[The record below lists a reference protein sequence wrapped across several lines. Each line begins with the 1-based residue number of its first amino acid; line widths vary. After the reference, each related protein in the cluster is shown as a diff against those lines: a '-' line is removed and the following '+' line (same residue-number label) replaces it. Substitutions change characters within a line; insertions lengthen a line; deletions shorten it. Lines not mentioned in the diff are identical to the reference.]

1 MAISGADIATY
12 AQKFLGLRYVW
23 GGTSLTSGADCSGF
37 VQQIMAHFGIS
48 IPRVTYDQIGV
59 GQAVDQQNLQAGDLI
74 FFNFNPGGG
83 GRQGPDHVGMYIGNG
98 KFIEEP
104 RPGEGAR
111 ISDLNTGYYQRAFVG
126 GRRMGGI
133 QGGGQLDASGSPIGQ
148 SSAPKLSP
156 EDLASEY
163 GWASGFLNSIPELKN
178 LFSQAV
184 SGTWTSDKFQ
194 AELRNTNWWKDNSQ
208 SMRDAAALKA
218 TDPATW
224 NANLQAMTVK
234 IQQEAAA
241 MGAAIPPSKLSKLAA
256 TAVSTNMDD
265 AQMKDVLGGYVNFT
279 NGTLTGAAGM
289 YSNNIKQ
296 YASQMGVSLS
306 DQTIKNQAALIA
318 RGLGTEE
325 DFRAQIAQQA
335 SSMYPAYSDAISGG
349 ATMQDIAN
357 PYIQMMSQ
365 SLGLNPA
372 TITLQDPT
380 IKAALNG
387 AGQDGKPTGMSL
399 TDFQSSIRSDPRWGQ
414 TQQAQ
419 DSTMQTGV
427 SVLRSMGLIS

>member
-1 MAISGADIATY
+1 MAISGADIATF
-12 AQKFLGLRYVW
+12 AQKYLGLPYVW
-23 GGTSLTSGADCSGF
+23 GGTSLSSGADCSGF
-37 VQQIMAHFGIS
+37 VQQVMAHFGIN

-59 GQAVDQQNLQAGDLI
+59 GQAVDQRDLQAGDLI

-83 GRQGPDHVGMYIGNG
+83 GRSGPDHVGMYIGNG

-111 ISDLNTGYYQRAFVG
+111 ISDLNTGYYQKAFVG
-126 GRRMGGI
+126 GRRMSGI
-133 QGGGQLDASGSPIGQ
+133 QGGGQLNADGTQPAT
-148 SSAPKLSP
+148 APKLSP

-163 GWASGFLNSIPELKN
+163 GWASGFLNSVPELKS

-194 AELRNTNWWKDNSQ
+194 AELRNTNWWKENSQ

-224 NANLQAMTVK
+224 NANLNAATVK
-234 IQQEAAA
+234 LQQEAAA
-241 MGAAIPPSKLSKLAA
+241 MGAAIPPSKLSKLAS
-256 TAVSTNMDD
+256 TVVSTNMDD
-265 AQMKDVLGGYVNFT
+265 AQIKDVLGGYVDFT
-279 NGTLTGAAGM
+279 SNHTLTGAAGM

-357 PYIQMMSQ
+357 PYIQTMSQ
-365 SLGLNPA
+365 SLGIPQGA
-372 TITLQDPT
+372 ITLSDPT
-380 IKAALNG
+380 IKAALNS
-387 AGQDGKPTGMSL
+387 AGPDGKPTGMSL
-399 TDFQSSIRSDPRWGQ
+399 TDFQTSIRSDPRWGG

-419 DSTMQTGV
+419 DSVMQTGA

>member
-1 MAISGADIATY
+1 MAISGADIASY
-12 AQKFLGLRYVW
+12 AQKFLGLPYVW
-23 GGTSLTSGADCSGF
+23 GGTSLSSGADCSGF
-37 VQQIMAHFGIS
+37 VQQVMAHFGIS

-59 GQAVDQQNLQAGDLI
+59 GQAVDQRDLQAGDLI
-74 FFNFNPGGG
+74 FFDFHPGSG
-83 GRQGPDHVGMYIGNG
+83 GRSGPDHVAMYIGNG

-111 ISDLNTGYYQRAFVG
+111 IQSLDNGYYQKAFVG
-126 GRRMGGI
+126 GRRMGGV
-133 QGGGQLDASGSPIGQ
+133 QGGGQLNADGTPAA
-148 SSAPKLSP
+148 SAPKLSP
-156 EDLASEY
+156 EDLASQY

-184 SGTWTSDKFQ
+184 SGTWTATKFQ
-194 AELRNTNWWKDNSQ
+194 AELRNTNWWKTNSQ
-208 SMRDAAALKA
+208 AMRESAALKA

-234 IQQEAAA
+234 LQQEAAA
-241 MGAAIPPSKLSKLAA
+241 MGAAIPSNKLSKLAA

-265 AQMKDVLGGYVNFT
+265 AQLKDVLGGYVDFT
-279 NGTLTGAAGM
+279 SNHTLTGAAGM

-296 YASQMGVSLS
+296 YAADMGVTLS

-318 RGLGTEE
+318 RGLGTEQ
-325 DFRAQIAQQA
+325 DYRDQINQQA
-335 SSMYPAYSDAISGG
+335 SSMYPAYSDAIAGG
-349 ATMQDIAN
+349 ATMRDIAN
-357 PYIQMMSQ
+357 PYMQIMSQ
-365 SLGLNPA
+365 SLGLNPG

-387 AGQDGKPTGMSL
+387 AGPDGKPTGMSL
-399 TDFQSSIRSDPRWGQ
+399 TDFQTSIRSDPRWGG

-419 DSTMQTGV
+419 NSVMQTGA